1 MSEAPKMDGE
11 KMLKRQVLLAQE
23 GNAQAFRELFDAL
36 SDKFFGY
43 TVSHTNDRDA
53 ALDIV
58 QETFID
64 LWKALPRFHF
74 RGDEQFYGFAFLVL
88 RRKVAHFHRRRKTVS
103 LEDTGEVAVD
113 PAPAEDYRHL
123 KRTVEE
129 LPPSYA
135 EVIRLRYWS
144 SLSYA
149 EIASSLSISEN
160 TAKVR
165 HHRAVRLLENILN
178 RAQYGF

>member
-1 MSEAPKMDGE
+1 MDGA
-11 KMLKRQVLLAQE
+11 KMLKRQVLGAQE
-23 GNAQAFRELFDAL
+23 GDTQAFRELFDAL

-43 TVSHTNDRDA
+43 TVSHTGDRDA

-58 QETFID
+58 QESFID
-64 LWKALPRFHF
+64 LWKALPRFHY
-74 RGDEQFYGFAFLVL
+74 RGDEQFFGFAFLVL
-88 RRKVAHFHRRRKTVS
+88 RRKVAHFHRRRKHLS
-103 LEDTGEVAVD
+103 LEDIGEVAGD
-113 PAPAEDYRHL
+113 STPTEDYRHL

-129 LPPSYA
+129 LPQPYA

-144 SLSYA
+144 SLSFA